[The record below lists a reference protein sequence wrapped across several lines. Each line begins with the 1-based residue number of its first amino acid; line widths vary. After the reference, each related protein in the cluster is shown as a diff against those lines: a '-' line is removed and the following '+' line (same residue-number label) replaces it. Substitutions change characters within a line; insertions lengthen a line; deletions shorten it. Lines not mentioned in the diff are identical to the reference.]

1 MKILKRALSII
12 LALSLFIGGAPT
24 LAVGVEHDLDLPIT
38 ENGIV
43 AGSAGY
49 KGDVTVYSEAE
60 ADAAGVPLGYSG
72 QVVKVAKSSETG
84 THTSYPTCD
93 FDFSSQNISV
103 DDIESITFRIYMY
116 NGDKAIRL
124 KTPYTNIS
132 WVMNVTPTQF
142 GAWTEI
148 TLGSD
153 GTNFNGVDMNALK
166 NSEGNLG
173 QLAVIGRLDSSGKDH
188 FFIDSISIKYK
199 SGATND
205 KTPPVISYDGPY
217 SFEANE
223 GEKFSLNNVTAFDE
237 YDNTSATITY
247 EWSSGAINGTGA
259 LQLGTHTCTVRATDR
274 SGNSSTISITV
285 NVKANKSVINLDSI
299 PYTSYIEGV
308 SIYDGTVQDMTADE
322 AAENGVPAGYS
333 GNVLKVSSKNPRFG
347 MTFDPTGLNIP
358 IGLIEYISFR
368 VYMNVSTNAL
378 RISNCGATEWIVLA
392 NLTPGAWVDYTISAD
407 GSGFSNSHKM
417 GSLADENGNLGIFG
431 IGTKYES
438 GDYAFYIDSISVKLK
453 DDDGEGP
460 VLNYSGKTDI
470 LTSCGK
476 VFEPGIIAY
485 DELEDRE
492 VALVYE
498 WSEGA
503 LDGDGKMLEGEHT
516 CRVSATDY
524 YGNTSYLDL
533 NVTVGPPDVEAP
545 EILFFTDEIYVSVGT
560 YYRMLPIAMDN
571 YDDVKVV
578 EEWSEGAIDFG
589 GRLAE
594 GVHTLTL
601 TATDLSGNKTVKVV
615 TVYVIDGDSTVGK
628 LVQCGS

>member
-1 MKILKRALSII
+1 MKVLKRALSIV

-38 ENGIV
+38 ENGAV
-43 AGSAGY
+43 AGSSGY
-49 KGDVTVYSEAE
+49 KGEVTVYSAEEAE
-60 ADAAGVPLGYSG
+60 AAGVPEGYIG
-72 QVVKVAKSSETG
+72 QVIKVAKSSETG

-124 KTPYTNIS
+124 KTPYTNTS

-205 KTPPVISYDGPY
+205 KTPPVISYNGPY

-237 YDNTSATITY
+237 YDNASATVTY

-308 SIYDGTVQDMTADE
+308 SIYDGTVQDMSADE
-322 AAENGVPAGYS
+322 ATENGVPAGYS

-438 GDYAFYIDSISVKLK
+438 GNYAFYIDSISVKLK

-460 VLNYSGKTDI
+460 VLKYSGKTDI

-628 LVQCGS
+628 LVQCES

>member
-12 LALSLFIGGAPT
+12 LALSLIIGGAPT

-38 ENGIV
+38 ENGAV
-43 AGSAGY
+43 AGSSGY
-49 KGDVTVYSEAE
+49 KGEVTVYSAEEAE
-60 ADAAGVPLGYSG
+60 AAGVPEGYIG
-72 QVVKVAKSSETG
+72 QVIKVAKSSETG

-103 DDIESITFRIYMY
+103 NDIESITFRIYMY

-124 KTPYTNIS
+124 KTPYTNTS

-153 GTNFNGVDMNALK
+153 GTNFNGVDMSVMKNA
-166 NSEGNLG
+166 EGNLG

-217 SFEANE
+217 TIEANE
-223 GEKFSLNNVTAFDE
+223 GDKLTISGVSAFDE
-237 YDNTSATITY
+237 YDNASATVTY

-285 NVKANKSVINLDSI
+285 NVKANKSVINLDSV
-299 PYTSYIEGV
+299 PYTSYIDGV
-308 SIYDGTVQDMTADE
+308 SIYDGKVEDLTADE
-322 AAENGVPAGYS
+322 AASLGVPAGYS
-333 GNVLKVSSKNPRFG
+333 GNVLKVSSSNPRFG

-417 GSLADENGNLGIFG
+417 GSLADEDGNLGIFG

-460 VLNYSGKTDI
+460 V
-470 LTSCGK
+470 
-476 VFEPGIIAY
+476 
-485 DELEDRE
+485 
-492 VALVYE
+492 
-498 WSEGA
+498 
-503 LDGDGKMLEGEHT
+503 
-516 CRVSATDY
+516 
-524 YGNTSYLDL
+524 
-533 NVTVGPPDVEAP
+533 
-545 EILFFTDEIYVSVGT
+545 
-560 YYRMLPIAMDN
+560 
-571 YDDVKVV
+571 
-578 EEWSEGAIDFG
+578 
-589 GRLAE
+589 
-594 GVHTLTL
+594 
-601 TATDLSGNKTVKVV
+601 
-615 TVYVIDGDSTVGK
+615 
-628 LVQCGS
+628 

>member
-49 KGDVTVYSEAE
+49 KGDVTVYSAEEAE
-60 ADAAGVPLGYSG
+60 AAGVPEGYIG
-72 QVVKVAKSSETG
+72 QVIKVAKSSETG

-124 KTPYTNIS
+124 KTPYTNTS

-153 GTNFNGVDMNALK
+153 GTNFNSVDMNALK

-217 SFEANE
+217 SFEVNE

-237 YDNTSATITY
+237 YDNASATITY

-417 GSLADENGNLGIFG
+417 GSLADEDGNLGIFG

-438 GDYAFYIDSISVKLK
+438 GNYAFYIDSISVKLK

-476 VFEPGIIAY
+476 VFDPGIIAY

>member
-12 LALSLFIGGAPT
+12 LALSLIIGGAPT
-24 LAVGVEHDLDLPIT
+24 LAVGVEHDLDLPIA
-38 ENGIV
+38 ENGAV
-43 AGSAGY
+43 AGSSGY
-49 KGDVTVYSEAE
+49 KGEVTVYSAEEAE
-60 ADAAGVPLGYSG
+60 AAGVPEGYIG
-72 QVVKVAKSSETG
+72 QVIKVAKSSETG

-124 KTPYTNIS
+124 KTPYTNTS

-217 SFEANE
+217 SFEVNE

-237 YDNTSATITY
+237 YDNASATITY

-417 GSLADENGNLGIFG
+417 GSLADEDGNLGIFG

-438 GDYAFYIDSISVKLK
+438 GNYAFYIDSISVKLK

-460 VLNYSGKTDI
+460 VLNYSGKTDV

-476 VFEPGIIAY
+476 VFDPGIIAY